1 MSDMGL
7 LERYPCLESV
17 FLDREAIAGRV
28 AALAVAI
35 RRDYDAATRL
45 CLVAILKG
53 ACFFASDLAR
63 ALQAAGMND
72 VRVDFIRAST
82 YGSGMKGPD
91 DAERAVRIERFTG
104 KVAGEHVLLVDDVL
118 DQGFTLSALKRYFLA
133 EAGAA
138 SVRTA
143 FFWRR
148 NLCILRRRC
157 GPCGV
162 VSGGLRLAFAPDR
175 WLVGYGLD
183 VGERFRELPFIAMPE
198 RVLPLR
204 WGERRW
210 PSHLQ

>member
-1 MSDMGL
+1 MSDIGL

-28 AALAVAI
+28 AALAAAI
-35 RRDYDAATRL
+35 RRDYGDATRL
-45 CLVAILKG
+45 RLVAILKG
-53 ACFFASDLAR
+53 ACFFACDLAR

-91 DAERAVRIERFTG
+91 DAERAVRIESFTG
-104 KVAGEHVLLVDDVL
+104 KVAGEQVLLVDDVL

-143 FFWRR
+143 VFLEKELVHPSAAVRS
-148 NLCILRRRC
+148 LRASFRVDYV
-157 GPCGV
+157 GV
-162 VSGGLRLAFAPDR
+162 RAPDR

-183 VGERFRELPFIAMPE
+183 VGERFRELPFIAIARE
-198 RVLPLR
+198 ECFR
-204 WGERRW
+204 
-210 PSHLQ
+210 